1 MKSRKV
7 LALLLAAVMCL
18 GLFAGCGGNNQTEN
32 GGSGN
37 NQTDQDLN
45 GPQDTGEEVVDTSRD
60 TLIFVADRE
69 TATLD
74 NQAFAVGEYAQREI
88 YEGLVRVEADGS
100 IAPCLAKE
108 WEQIDELTWKFY
120 LRDDVDFHNGE
131 HFTSADVIYTLNRTV
146 EDPQV
151 ASVINFLDLE
161 KCVADDE
168 YTVTICTKEPYALFE
183 QMMCH
188 LYLRIL
194 NQKAVEDA
202 GSKENYAR
210 NPVGTGP
217 YKFVSWTA
225 GSQID
230 LVRNDNYWGEPAKI
244 ENLVIRFITESTSRA
259 IALEAG
265 DADIVDA
272 VATEDWTRI
281 RDGEET
287 YLVAYEQAGARY
299 IAINCDRGPLQDQK
313 VRLALR
319 YATNVPELVNVVWG
333 EDTYE
338 PAVGTMV
345 PPSLPGHDPDLPA
358 YEYDVER
365 AKELL
370 TEAGYPDGIELTAVY
385 NGNTA
390 ANNTFFQLLQEYW
403 REANVNLILSP
414 TDSANLNT
422 ALNEGSYDISLCNAV
437 ADIAETGYMLG
448 FWYDSE
454 RCGSGNRSWL
464 RDDTV
469 DALLDELDMTFDA
482 DERAAI
488 SVEIQERIFE
498 LANVVVLQ
506 YPYKN
511 FGCRSNV
518 RGLEAS
524 TAMYPRLSEVY
535 FVEE

>member
-1 MKSRKV
+1 MTSKKV
-7 LALLLAAVMCL
+7 WSLALVAAMILSLL
-18 GLFAGCGGNNQTEN
+18 AGCGQTPNSSENNGQGNDNLDAPPT
-32 GGSGN
+32 
-37 NQTDQDLN
+37 
-45 GPQDTGEEVVDTSRD
+45 TGEEVVDTSRD

-88 YEGLVRVEADGS
+88 YEGLLRVEADGS
-100 IAPCLAKE
+100 IAPCLALE

-120 LRDDVDFHNGE
+120 LRDDVTFHNGE
-131 HFTSADVIYTLNRTV
+131 PFTSADVIYTLNRTV

-161 KCVADDE
+161 NCVADDE

-188 LYLRIL
+188 LYLRIV
-194 NQKAVEDA
+194 NEKAVEDA
-202 GSKENYAR
+202 GSAENYGR

-217 YKFVSWTA
+217 YKFVSWTS
-225 GSQID
+225 GSQIV
-230 LVRNDNYWGEPAKI
+230 LVRNEEYWGEKAKI
-244 ENLVIRFITESTSRA
+244 ENLIIRFITETTSRA

-265 DADIVDA
+265 DADIIDA

-299 IAINCDRGPLQDQK
+299 IAINCERGPLQDQN

-338 PAVGTMV
+338 AAAGTMV
-345 PPSLPGHDPDLPA
+345 PPSLPGHDGNLPA

-370 TEAGYPDGIELTAVY
+370 AEAGYADGIELTAVY

-403 REANVNLILSP
+403 RGAGINLILNP

-422 ALNEGSYDISLCNAV
+422 ALNEGTYDISLCNAV
-437 ADIAETGYMLG
+437 ADIAEVGYMLG
-448 FWYDSE
+448 FWYDSD

-464 RDDTV
+464 RDETV
-469 DALLDELDMTFDA
+469 DAMLDELDMAFDA
-482 DERAAI
+482 DERASIA
-488 SVEIQERIFE
+488 VEIQERIYD
-498 LANVVVLQ
+498 LANVIVLQ

-518 RGLEAS
+518 RGLVAT

>member
-1 MKSRKV
+1 MAWKRRIVSLV
-7 LALLLAAVMCL
+7 LAMILCLAFCI
-18 GLFAGCGGNNQTEN
+18 GCGDNTSNQEGNN
-32 GGSGN
+32 GGISSADPPLASG
-37 NQTDQDLN
+37 D
-45 GPQDTGEEVVDTSRD
+45 EEIDTSKD

-88 YEGLVRVEADGS
+88 YEGLLRVEPDGS
-100 IAPCLAKE
+100 IAPCLATE
-108 WEQIDELTWKFY
+108 WEQVDELTWKFY
-120 LRDDVDFHNGE
+120 LRQGVTFHNGE
-131 HFTSADVIYTLNRTV
+131 EFTSEDVIYTLNRTT

-151 ASVINFLDLE
+151 ASTINFLDLE
-161 KCVADDE
+161 NCVAEDE
-168 YTVTICTKEPYALFE
+168 YTVIICTKEPYALFE

-188 LYLRIL
+188 LYLGIV
-194 NQKAVEDA
+194 NKEAVEAA
-202 GSKENYAR
+202 GSAENYGR

-230 LVRNDNYWGEPAKI
+230 LIRNDDYWGEKAKVP
-244 ENLVIRFITESTSRA
+244 NLVIRFITETTSRA

-281 RDGEET
+281 RDGAET
-287 YLVAYEQAGARY
+287 YLVAYEQSGARY
-299 IAINCDRGPLQDQK
+299 ITLNCEREALQDPQ

-338 PAVGTMV
+338 PAVGTMI
-345 PPSLPGHDPDLPA
+345 PPSLPGHDASLPA
-358 YEYDVER
+358 YEYNVEK

-370 TEAGYPDGIELTAVY
+370 ADAGYSDGVELTAVY

-403 REANVNLILSP
+403 REAGVELILSP

-422 ALNEGSYDISLCNAV
+422 ALNEGTYDVSLCNAV
-437 ADIAETGYMLG
+437 VSPSETGYMLG

-454 RCGSGNRSWL
+454 RCGSGNRSWIKDEQL
-464 RDDTV
+464 
-469 DALLDELDMTFDA
+469 DAMFDELDMTFDA
-482 DERAAI
+482 DERAKI
-488 SVEIQERIFE
+488 SVEVQERVYE
-498 LANVVVLQ
+498 LANVIVLQ

-518 RGLEAS
+518 RGLVAT

-535 FVEE
+535 FVKE